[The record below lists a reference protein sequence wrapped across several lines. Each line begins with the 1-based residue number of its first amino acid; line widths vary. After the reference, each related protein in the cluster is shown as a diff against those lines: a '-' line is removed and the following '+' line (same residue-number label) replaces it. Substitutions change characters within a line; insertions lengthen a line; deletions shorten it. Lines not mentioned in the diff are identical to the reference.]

1 MRFTR
6 NNTWVLVG
14 VAWGIFGGVLSGCA
28 SSRPAVVDT
37 ARTEQLTRE
46 VTRLNQRVASL
57 SVALAAQNARI
68 EQSARETEA
77 LPRLADDKRVA
88 CHGQSEMRAEPT
100 GVNVELELRS
110 AQRALVR
117 VIERLDLTPEAKREL
132 VQSLKPAR
140 SLDTENPWVAVQ

>member
-6 NNTWVLVG
+6 NHAWVLVG
-14 VAWGIFGGVLSGCA
+14 VTWGVLGGVLSGCA

-77 LPRLADDKRVA
+77 LPRLANDESVA
-88 CHGQSEMRAEPT
+88 CHGQSELRAEPT
-100 GVNVELELRS
+100 GVNVELELRA
-110 AQRALVR
+110 AQRALIR
-117 VIERLDLTPEAKREL
+117 VIERLNLTADAKREL
-132 VQSLKPAR
+132 LQSLKPAR
-140 SLDTENPWVAVQ
+140 SLDTENPWVAAK